1 MKRFLFSLPVI
12 GAHYN
17 ESLSGS
23 SSYLEW
29 LMSANHLFY
38 KAFQVVSKFV
48 YTDRV
53 HNSTFMYGVSV
64 PVYVKR
70 PNKAKAA
77 ERVVPQ

>member
-1 MKRFLFSLPVI
+1 
-12 GAHYN
+12 
-17 ESLSGS
+17 
-23 SSYLEW
+23 
-29 LMSANHLFY
+29 MSANHLFY

-53 HNSTFMYGVSV
+53 HNCTFMYGVSV